1 MADNEYESTETQCLR
16 FLSNPLNFANSQAT
30 MSNLLGPDVI
40 LCLVTLPSKG
50 DDGLYKGK
58 QIPRLHKDWDKNEKY
73 DLDMRET
80 SVSYKNR
87 KTNKMVTEMP
97 LDTDGPFDYHPPMVY
112 YAFYALDP
120 ENNENGYEL
129 IGYGIERGNI
139 FNVKPICLP
148 FPEKMND
155 EPYNPEQ
162 FPECENYPKNKNP
175 TLVEFSEFLVK
186 NPNVQF
192 FTLKYDDSPEMQEI
206 RRQKKYRIE
215 EEARIRRWY
224 MEQEQLRLEQPEENR
239 DNGHVIVD
247 HGGGGPSELF
257 VVPTMNSSNM
267 VSPSFW
273 NNGLHD
279 IIDSTYVLDKSGMV
293 FVEKIKEFWDFF
305 IGRDYSSLI
314 QKNRDKIVNDMLKKY
329 IEFARI
335 WLPDN
340 PHDRPDW
347 MRSLSRIDVGKYL
360 DGEIKLSPI
369 HFLNRKTLEDYK
381 KTIHESRENLLSEE
395 QITKRTLEFEK
406 KAELQ
411 IPYGLHQQNTGLQRF
426 IEEVVLSKHHLE
438 DAWSYYKLNPNFC
451 RLYFSKEFAETLSH
465 AIPGFPIKG
474 FEIFRESN
482 SNSNETNLLKL
493 FKIIIDSIQT
503 PLVTDGGN
511 IKKLYIRKNRKPY
524 SIKNRKPYSI
534 KNQKPYSR
542 KNRKSYIRKNRK
554 SYIRKNR
561 KLYSRK
567 NI

>member
-40 LCLVTLPSKG
+40 LCLVTLPTKG

-58 QIPRLHKDWDKNEKY
+58 QIPRLDRDHEKIEKY
-73 DLDMRET
+73 NIDMRET
-80 SVSYKNR
+80 SVSYR
-87 KTNKMVTEMP
+87 SKTTLKVKTTMP
-97 LDTDGPFDYHPPMVY
+97 LDTIGPFDYHPPMVY
-112 YAFYALDP
+112 YSFYALDP
-120 ENNENGYEL
+120 NNNENGYEL

-215 EEARIRRWY
+215 EEARILSWY
-224 MEQEQLRLEQPEENR
+224 REQGENSRNNPELHNR
-239 DNGHVIVD
+239 YFNVD

-273 NNGLHD
+273 HNGLHD
-279 IIDSTYVLDKSGMV
+279 IIDSKYVLDKSGMV

-305 IGRDYSSLI
+305 TSRDYSSLI
-314 QKNRDKIVNDMLKKY
+314 QKNRDKIVNDMLQNY

-347 MRSLSRIDVGKYL
+347 MRSLSRNNVRKYL
-360 DGEIKLSPI
+360 DGDIKLSPI

-381 KTIHESRENLLSEE
+381 KTIHESRVKLLSEE
-395 QITKRTLEFEK
+395 QITKITLEFEK

-411 IPYGLHQQNTGLQRF
+411 IPYGLRQQNTGLQRF
-426 IEEVVLSKHHLE
+426 IEQVVLSKHHLE
-438 DAWSYYKLNPNFC
+438 DAWSHYKLNPNFC
-451 RLYFSKEFAETLSH
+451 LLYFSKEFAETLSR

-524 SIKNRKPYSI
+524 SIKNRKPYS
-534 KNQKPYSR
+534 R
-542 KNRKSYIRKNRK
+542 KNRKSYSRKNRK